1 MLFSMGKSL
10 FMTQVK
16 TEKLLN
22 FISAKSFL
30 ENKVVKIAT
39 RFVFFIFIFVFKI
52 TGDILMAND
61 YIHNFHL
68 VLYL

>member
-1 MLFSMGKSL
+1 MGKSL

-22 FISAKSFL
+22 YISAKRFL
-30 ENKVVKIAT
+30 GNKLVKIAT
-39 RFVFFIFIFVFKI
+39 RFVFLIFIFVFKI

>member
-1 MLFSMGKSL
+1 MGKSL

-30 ENKVVKIAT
+30 ENKLVKIAT

-61 YIHNFHL
+61 YIHNLHL

>member
-1 MLFSMGKSL
+1 MGKSL

-30 ENKVVKIAT
+30 GNKLVKIAT

>member
-1 MLFSMGKSL
+1 MGKSL

-22 FISAKSFL
+22 FISTKSFL
-30 ENKVVKIAT
+30 ESKIVKIAT

-61 YIHNFHL
+61 YIRN
-68 VLYL
+68 LYLWLNLYLN

>member
-1 MLFSMGKSL
+1 MGKSL
-10 FMTQVK
+10 FITQVK

-30 ENKVVKIAT
+30 ENKIVKIAT
-39 RFVFFIFIFVFKI
+39 RFDFFIFIFVFKI